1 MTESNS
7 RKNVDVTQ
15 VICVY
20 CHWTTSTFFWS
31 MYNTKVHAWNWIVC
45 FFFSLF
51 LSRLWSMWRSHLC
64 VSLLCVQP
72 FAEFRA
78 FLVWRKLLKSRN
90 VVTLAFI
97 RSKKIRHD
105 FSLHRR
111 KSWNWMNIPVLQKPS
126 KTFWTLKSRG
136 RPDDA
141 LFFQMT
147 FSLIQTLLFS
157 LHSLRISRSVH
168 SVLTQ
173 CWKIP
178 QKVSFLT
185 DLPGVPTSFVH
196 VSISQKIE
204 KIVEVCV
211 QSC

>member
-1 MTESNS
+1 MM
-7 RKNVDVTQ
+7 
-15 VICVY
+15 
-20 CHWTTSTFFWS
+20 HF
-31 MYNTKVHAWNWIVC
+31 
-45 FFFSLF
+45 
-51 LSRLWSMWRSHLC
+51 
-64 VSLLCVQP
+64 
-72 FAEFRA
+72 
-78 FLVWRKLLKSRN
+78 
-90 VVTLAFI
+90 
-97 RSKKIRHD
+97 
-105 FSLHRR
+105 
-111 KSWNWMNIPVLQKPS
+111 
-126 KTFWTLKSRG
+126 
-136 RPDDA
+136 
-141 LFFQMT
+141 FFQMT

-204 KIVEVCV
+204 KSVEVCV